1 MNKRDYAALEL
12 ALEQT
17 LAETDAGRV
26 EQVRDML
33 ADPSRTRFEVMR
45 FCVYHRQMLTLR
57 LKPWDAP
64 PCCAERASG
73 DNGSAAMRLLER
85 MRKARVSKW
94 HPDPLAAIA
103 AAEKRSVQRAS

>member
-12 ALEQT
+12 ALEHT

-33 ADPSRTRFEVMR
+33 ADPSRTRLEVLK
-45 FCVYHRQMLTLR
+45 FCSFHRQMATLKLR
-57 LKPWDAP
+57 PWDAP
-64 PCCAERASG
+64 PCCAERASDDDG
-73 DNGSAAMRLLER
+73 GAAMRLLER

-94 HPDPLAAIA
+94 HPDPLAAIEV
-103 AAEKRSVQRAS
+103 AEKAAGAV